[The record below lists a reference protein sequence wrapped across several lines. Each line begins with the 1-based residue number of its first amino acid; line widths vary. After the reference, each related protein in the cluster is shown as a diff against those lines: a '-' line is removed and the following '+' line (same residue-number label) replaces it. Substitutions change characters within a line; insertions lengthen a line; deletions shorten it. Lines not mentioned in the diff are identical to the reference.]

1 MPVTLQMAS
10 STVRTTREK
19 LGLGIGERL
28 LATVKEL
35 LDPSKAKEEGSF
47 MAMESRMELRPSER
61 HLKVKSK
68 LYTFVT
74 ASKIDLIYLRD
85 YSQDKKIVFNKNREL
100 LIECLIFI
108 N

>member
-1 MPVTLQMAS
+1 MAS
-10 STVRTTREK
+10 STVRTTREI

-28 LATVKEL
+28 LAMMWEL

-61 HLKVKSK
+61 RFKVTSK
-68 LYTFVT
+68 LYTFIT

-85 YSQDKKIVFNKNREL
+85 YSQLCLIKTVVLLEL

>member
-1 MPVTLQMAS
+1 MAS

-28 LATVKEL
+28 LATMREF

-61 HLKVKSK
+61 HLKLTSK
-68 LYTFVT
+68 
-74 ASKIDLIYLRD
+74 
-85 YSQDKKIVFNKNREL
+85 
-100 LIECLIFI
+100 
-108 N
+108 

>member
-10 STVRTTREK
+10 STVRITREK

-47 MAMESRMELRPSER
+47 MAMESCMEPRPSER
-61 HLKVKSK
+61 HLIKSN
-68 LYTFVT
+68 
-74 ASKIDLIYLRD
+74 I
-85 YSQDKKIVFNKNREL
+85 
-100 LIECLIFI
+100 
-108 N
+108 

>member
-1 MPVTLQMAS
+1 MMW
-10 STVRTTREK
+10 
-19 LGLGIGERL
+19 
-28 LATVKEL
+28 EL

-47 MAMESRMELRPSER
+47 MAMESHMELQPSER
-61 HLKVKSK
+61 RLKVTSK
-68 LYTFVT
+68 LYTFIT

-85 YSQDKKIVFNKNREL
+85 YSQLCLIKTVALLEL